1 MLNAR
6 RNSVHKKNN
15 SERSRNPVRT
25 LGLLFRR
32 AKSPSTDY
40 RGSLSPK
47 LCIHLFLSTLFHYA
61 QVACDEDVSTYVID
75 AVNDLIANLVHKQEK
90 SMSVTERSRDI
101 GVSDRKSVLRLMS
114 STHLPAPTGRQ
125 PYHDRVPHTADRLPN
140 QISDDSHAKGES

>member
-47 LCIHLFLSTLFHYA
+47 LCIH
-61 QVACDEDVSTYVID
+61 VID